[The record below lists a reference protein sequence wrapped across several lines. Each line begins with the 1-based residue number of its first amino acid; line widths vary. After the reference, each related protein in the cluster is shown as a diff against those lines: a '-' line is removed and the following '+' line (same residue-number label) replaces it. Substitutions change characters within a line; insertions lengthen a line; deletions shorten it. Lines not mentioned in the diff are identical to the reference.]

1 MSSGEHCG
9 DDDAHGHGHSHDG
22 AEPADG
28 AAHGHGHSHGDGA
41 GTPLVATDAKD
52 GIVYYT
58 APDGRVLHSPTGASA
73 RSRTVHFPD
82 IRLSVPLDRA
92 SRRLSHLAR
101 PLPRLSSSLKPH
113 SHDPIPDAGSF
124 RARRPRIDRDYSER
138 SFTVGIGGPVGTG
151 KTALM
156 LSLCRHLRDGYD
168 VAAIYGRH
176 LHPRRRRIPRE
187 APGAGSLAHPRGRD
201 RGCPHAAI
209 REDIGCNLTEAE
221 NLTAEHAPELIL
233 LESGGDNLAAN
244 FSRELADFIV
254 YVIDVC
260 GGDKIPRKGGPGVTQ
275 ADLLVINKV
284 ELADA
289 VGASLEVMARDA
301 KKQRESGPL
310 VMANVKRS
318 VGVPEIAEHILKAWR
333 EATGGRGRRRRAM
346 KRSRGETGTSIR

>member
-1 MSSGEHCG
+1 M
-9 DDDAHGHGHSHDG
+9 
-22 AEPADG
+22 
-28 AAHGHGHSHGDGA
+28 
-41 GTPLVATDAKD
+41 TTRTVMATLTT
-52 GIVYYT
+52 VLSPRT
-58 APDGRVLHSPTGASA
+58 APRTATATLTATVPAPRSSPPTPRTASCTTRRPMVACSTLTTGASA
-73 RSRTVHFPD
+73 RSRTVHFPA

-92 SRRLSHLAR
+92 SRRPSHLAR

-156 LSLCRHLRDGYD
+156 LSLCRHLRDDYD
-168 VAAIYGRH
+168 VAAITNDIFTREDGEYLVKH
-176 LHPRRRRIPRE
+176 QALDPSRIRAVE
-187 APGAGSLAHPRGRD
+187 TG
-201 RGCPHAAI
+201 GCPHAAI
-209 REDIGCNLTEAE
+209 REDISCNLTEAE

-284 ELADA
+284 ELAEA

-301 KKQRESGPL
+301 KAQREAGPF
-310 VMANVKRS
+310 VMANVKRGA
-318 VGVPEIAEHILKAWR
+318 GVPQIAEHILKAWR
-333 EATGGRGRRRRAM
+333 EATGGARKKAKGDE
-346 KRSRGETGTSIR
+346 KK

>member
-58 APDGRVLHSPTGASA
+58 APDGRVLHSHDGCVRALEN
-73 RSRTVHFPD
+73 RSLPRHSSLRSSGPRVPST
-82 IRLSVPLDRA
+82 LSPRA
-92 SRRLSHLAR
+92 SSSPSLEQPQAPQPRPHPRRRLVQSAPTAHR
-101 PLPRLSSSLKPH
+101 PRLLRALVHRRHRWTRRHRK
-113 SHDPIPDAGSF
+113 DRPDALPVSSPQ
-124 RARRPRIDRDYSER
+124 RRLRR
-138 SFTVGIGGPVGTG
+138 GG
-151 KTALM
+151 
-156 LSLCRHLRDGYD
+156 HHE
-168 VAAIYGRH
+168 RH

-209 REDIGCNLTEAE
+209 REDISCNLTEAE

-260 GGDKIPRKGGPGVTQ
+260 GGDKIPRKGGPG
-275 ADLLVINKV
+275 
-284 ELADA
+284 
-289 VGASLEVMARDA
+289 
-301 KKQRESGPL
+301 
-310 VMANVKRS
+310 
-318 VGVPEIAEHILKAWR
+318 
-333 EATGGRGRRRRAM
+333 
-346 KRSRGETGTSIR
+346 